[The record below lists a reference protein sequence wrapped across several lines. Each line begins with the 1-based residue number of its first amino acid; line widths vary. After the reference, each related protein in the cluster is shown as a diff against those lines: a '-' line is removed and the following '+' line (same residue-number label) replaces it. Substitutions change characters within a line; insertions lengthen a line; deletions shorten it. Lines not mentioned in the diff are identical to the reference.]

1 MDMHFLT
8 NFAIPLIL
16 VSFAQTLIIS
26 WLYLVELVQRL
37 GPTSQTE
44 IKMDQV
50 KKDYLFNI

>member
-26 WLYLVELVQRL
+26 WIYLVELVQRL
-37 GPTSQTE
+37 GPTSQIE

>member
-37 GPTSQTE
+37 GPTSQIE